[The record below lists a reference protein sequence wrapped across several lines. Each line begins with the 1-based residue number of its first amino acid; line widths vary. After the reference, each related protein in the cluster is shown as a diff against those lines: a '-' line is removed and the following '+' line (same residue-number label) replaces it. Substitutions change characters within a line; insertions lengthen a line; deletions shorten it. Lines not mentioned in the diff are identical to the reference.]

1 MQKDVK
7 NLQNSE
13 KQIKMLMDAYKIIYL
28 LPGSLQLLTLEQQIN
43 EELIFDQ
50 KSHLDPLL

>member
-1 MQKDVK
+1 MQRDVK

-13 KQIKMLMDAYKIIYL
+13 KQIKMLTDAYKIIYL

-43 EELIFDQ
+43 EELIFDL
-50 KSHLDPLL
+50 KSHLDPLF